1 MSGLPWKRLDQIGL
15 DLPALN
21 NALGEGAALA
31 ATWVAAALLTGVLE
45 SDARRYDQTRVLLT
59 WTMAASAAQAV
70 KYSAGWNAGDGS
82 FKTGDAITDAAMT
95 LVLMV
100 GIGLWYLP
108 ELRRHD
114 PADTHAIV
122 DPAPG
127 DEVGPSASLVP
138 AERLDLEA
146 DPHTGRIVPRE
157 DLAQAAPQRRQPAA
171 PEAEVTDEQEVDDGE
186 PDQTLAAADSVPSE
200 RPTERAAALT

>member
-1 MSGLPWKRLDQIGL
+1 MLAAIALSCCLTAFGPRRRVPCVNHHVHQRTHRRLLPLVLAQQDPGQWTPPPKLEADVAVLLWYSGWSTVFRSAAYRYQLSGLPWKRLDQIGL

-95 LVLMV
+95 LVLM
-100 GIGLWYLP
+100 WA
-108 ELRRHD
+108 LR
-114 PADTHAIV
+114 V
-122 DPAPG
+122 F
-127 DEVGPSASLVP
+127 E
-138 AERLDLEA
+138 ERGVL
-146 DPHTGRIVPRE
+146 
-157 DLAQAAPQRRQPAA
+157 
-171 PEAEVTDEQEVDDGE
+171 
-186 PDQTLAAADSVPSE
+186 
-200 RPTERAAALT
+200 